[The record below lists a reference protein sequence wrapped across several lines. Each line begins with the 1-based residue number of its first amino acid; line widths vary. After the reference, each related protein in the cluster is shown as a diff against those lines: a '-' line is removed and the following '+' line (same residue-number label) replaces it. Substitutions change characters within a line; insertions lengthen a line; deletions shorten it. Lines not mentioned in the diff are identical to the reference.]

1 MTMLEKLEALAD
13 TERHKREALEAWKR
27 QAT

>member
-1 MTMLEKLEALAD
+1 MTMREKLEALAA
-13 TERHKREALEAWKR
+13 TERHNREALEAWKR